1 MFYIIE
7 PIDGLYRFFVQQ
19 TRESCGLS
27 LPRLSNTRELR
38 AIASSFI
45 KHARAAG
52 YRFFAQQTRESCT
65 LPLPRSSNTR
75 ELLATTSPLL
85 FKHARA
91 VCYRFPV
98 QQTRESRELL
108 LPRSTNT
115 RELRAIASPF
125 QPPGGLIHVSYIVL
139 KKDGLSEILA
149 VGQRRWI
156 GHSPAVCNGAPV

>member
-1 MFYIIE
+1 VFCETNDAIDGVSRVFYIIE

-38 AIASSFI
+38 AIASSLN

-52 YRFFAQQTRESCT
+52 
-65 LPLPRSSNTR
+65 
-75 ELLATTSPLL
+75 
-85 FKHARA
+85 
-91 VCYRFPV
+91 YRFPV
-98 QQTRESRELL
+98 QQTRESCELL

-149 VGQRRWI
+149 VDQRRWI
-156 GHSPAVCNGAPV
+156 WHSPAVCSGAPV